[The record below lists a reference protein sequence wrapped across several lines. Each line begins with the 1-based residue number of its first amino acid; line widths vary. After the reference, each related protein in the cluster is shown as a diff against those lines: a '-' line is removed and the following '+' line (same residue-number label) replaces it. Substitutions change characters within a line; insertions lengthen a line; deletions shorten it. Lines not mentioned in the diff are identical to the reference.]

1 MKKILG
7 FAAVVS
13 LTLCASLAF
22 AGDAP
27 TSGESEKSLISI
39 IIDTILGSDEPV
51 LTEGDPDPC
60 YCGTYPG

>member
-1 MKKILG
+1 MKKVIG

-13 LTLCASLAF
+13 LSLCASLAF

-39 IIDTILGSDEPV
+39 IIDTVMGNEEPAV
-51 LTEGDPDPC
+51 TDGDPC
-60 YCGTYPG
+60 FCGTLPG